1 MQIKQACRTLEHL
14 LRYGNEL
21 ILQYRNL
28 DGCMDNI
35 YYGQTS
41 GCIIFCC
48 GLIPHLA
55 LLTHDQNDCYLNPG
69 FKTYRTSVPLFCFQE
84 LCNYYYL
91 SLPLMS

>member
-21 ILQYRNL
+21 MILQYRNL

-69 FKTYRTSVPLFCFQE
+69 FKTYDPTEHLCLCFASRN
-84 LCNYYYL
+84 CVIIII
-91 SLPLMS
+91 